1 MIKSADQRD
10 PFLEAE
16 HMLLTLQC
24 PKCKSND
31 ISRSRRKLWERVV
44 LFVLK
49 AQVYRCRDCRR
60 RFWVG
65 VEWGGVILGTL
76 TVVVVAGV
84 ALTMVAVHQNQEKA
98 AAAATALPKARKRRR
113 LPPLPKGLPP
123 LSSIP
128 STVGKTDASD
138 KADEIDAK

>member
-1 MIKSADQRD
+1 
-10 PFLEAE
+10 
-16 HMLLTLQC
+16 MLLTLEC

-31 ISRSRRKLWERVV
+31 IARSRRKFWERFV

-49 AQVYRCRDCRR
+49 AQVYRCRDCRK

-84 ALTMVAVHQNQEKA
+84 ALTMVAVHRSQQQA
-98 AAAATALPKARKRRR
+98 AAAAVPLPKARKRRR

-128 STVGKTDASD
+128 STVSNGDDAAD
-138 KADEIDAK
+138 KADEINTK